1 MTNSDLIS
9 TGKKINIDG
18 GSQSL
23 RLILSDRSM
32 LEARQASG
40 NGKVERVWCALI
52 KQQTRYK
59 LLYFNGYGSI
69 VVENLMMTLD
79 K

>member
-23 RLILSDRSM
+23 PLILSDRSM

-40 NGKVERVWCALI
+40 NGKVERDLV
-52 KQQTRYK
+52 R
-59 LLYFNGYGSI
+59 F
-69 VVENLMMTLD
+69 D
-79 K
+79 KAAEQL